1 MDLNKIIEEKI
12 QEAVQEAVEN
22 AKKGIVQELAPTIG
36 QAVKQAIAS
45 AIAGRI
51 RPVPPQ
57 PVAPEPS
64 VPTRNAR
71 AAQAAPSKAVNTCLV
86 AGCNEPRRSMGYC
99 AKHYQA
105 ARSKGWP
112 MPAVENFEPPTS
124 GPQAYHPRATRR
136 DKGTRKK
143 SA

>member
-12 QEAVQEAVEN
+12 QEAVEN

-36 QAVKQAIAS
+36 QAVQQAIAS
-45 AIAGRI
+45 AFNGRI

-71 AAQAAPSKAVNTCLV
+71 AAQAAPSKAADTCLV